1 MKQRIDS
8 IIATCIIAAIVA
20 LTLSGAYALNDTSG
34 SVPTGNGEG
43 PPIAVEASPE
53 ASPILEETDQP
64 EIITDLPA
72 TGAGPTVMNIL
83 VGEHTGWHS
92 LGVYSCDWLGRQ
104 MILNQW
110 YEYSGYH
117 YSVGTPIRQWFYTGR
132 YC

>member
-8 IIATCIIAAIVA
+8 IIATCIIAAIIA

-34 SVPTGNGEG
+34 NVPTGNGEG

-64 EIITDLPA
+64 VITDLPA
-72 TGAGPTVMNIL
+72 TGAGPSTVTIKR
-83 VGEHTGWHS
+83 GTHTGWHS
-92 LGVYSCDWLGRQ
+92 VGPITCDWLGRQ
-104 MILNQW
+104 MALYQW
-110 YEYSGYH
+110 FTYANGWH
-117 YSVGTPIRQWFYTGR
+117 YSTASQFAWFYTGR